1 MHVFKNFLTMKLKAK
16 FSQVA
21 FIATLAAFYTATTAE
36 AQVFKS
42 NAERQAN
49 ALKVQKLGSSVK
61 PPAGVHNN
69 QKTHSTNQNAQDS
82 GGFFSVPYTEN
93 FEDEATFSG
102 FTVHDVSGDGATFK
116 YNSNWKGNFAVCQ
129 YGFTDPKDDWLVT
142 PGISLEAD
150 RTYRL
155 SFLLWTKGNLK
166 ETVEVK
172 MGGGTGIA
180 DMTTSVMQP
189 TEITQPGTVDL
200 QQTMEFN
207 VTVPESGTYYFGFHA
222 MTPGDPMDAFDI
234 IIDDIKVEDAALF
247 VAPGKVENLTATA
260 HAKGELMADVCF
272 TTPTKTGG
280 GSDLKALTKAE
291 MYCNGQLAATID
303 NPGVGTEI
311 TKTVPTLQGD
321 NEIMVKV
328 YSTEGAGLESKI
340 NVYTGVV
347 RPLEPR
353 NVKARLEDGNIVI
366 TWEAPEGGVDGGY
379 IDQSK
384 LTYMVMRSDYNY
396 VDEYATGTSIT
407 DTDLGSFTTKPQA
420 IVSYVVY
427 AESAAGLGNG
437 TMSNGVVVGNE
448 TYDLP
453 FADSFPDGYPTTD
466 VWGIMST
473 TETSWFTTTK
483 TAKVTSQDGDNG
495 MIYFSPRGKDESS
508 TIYTGRFCFKGT
520 VNPTLRFY
528 YYYDPELP
536 TGNKVNV
543 QVTKDY
549 DTFTTISTLDFATLD
564 AKPGWNEWR
573 VSLSD
578 FIDEPMVALA
588 FEGVVDENGSN
599 VNLFLDNVRVSD
611 YLDNNLRFYSFNIP
625 GCVRLGEDGA
635 FSTTVEN
642 IGNKAAS
649 GYTVELY
656 CNDTKVAE
664 KAGEMIQPT
673 GTAVFDFSVAP
684 SYKDAPTGTY
694 QAVINY
700 DKDQNLQDN
709 MSEEGD
715 VAILVPNYP
724 TASSLTGSKGEGG
737 VTNLKWDAPE
747 EASTPI
753 VTNEGFESYEPFII
767 DGIGDWTVNDAD
779 GDYTLSVS
787 YGGSPV
793 DFPNAGMPM
802 AWIVWNG
809 DKAGIGYE
817 STGSTAFCANSGSQ
831 CLASFD
837 AAKTGQSNDWLISP
851 ELSGEEQT
859 ITFFAKTAVP
869 NYGLQEYEVLYSK
882 TGTAPEDFMPIE
894 GTDKEAYFRWQETA
908 VKLPAGARYFA
919 IRNKSQ
925 SKLALMVDDIRFTT
939 KDAGT
944 EKLEVTGYNVYRDG
958 LKVNKAPIAET
969 SYSETTDDGQ
979 DHSYAVTVVYRQGE
993 SGPSNTITVVSTGI
1007 EETVNGMVGINVT
1020 DKGITLCNA
1029 DGMKTDVFKT
1039 DGTKV
1044 WGGTPSAASFHIAL
1058 PANGMYIV
1066 KVGHDLFKVVVGR

>member
-1 MHVFKNFLTMKLKAK
+1 MKLKEK

-21 FIATLAAFYTATTAE
+21 FIATLAAFYSGTTAE

-42 NAERQAN
+42 NAEKQP
-49 ALKVQKLGSSVK
+49 QKLQIVKVGNSIK
-61 PPAGVHNN
+61 PPTGVHDK
-69 QKTHSTNQNAQDS
+69 QKMSSKNKNANGDKDV
-82 GGFFSVPYTEN
+82 FSVPYTED
-93 FEDEATFSG
+93 FENEATFSG

-129 YGFTDPKDDWLVT
+129 YGFTEPKDDWLVT
-142 PGISLEAD
+142 PGIKLEAD

-166 ETVEVK
+166 ETMEVK
-172 MGGGTGIA
+172 MGSGTGVA

-200 QQTMEFN
+200 KQTLEFN
-207 VTVPESGTYYFGFHA
+207 VTVPENGTYYFGFHA

-234 IIDDIKVEDAALF
+234 IIDDIRVEDAALF
-247 VAPGKVENLTATA
+247 AAPDKVENLTATA
-260 HAKGELMADVCF
+260 HAKGELMADISF

-291 MYCNGQLAATID
+291 IYCNEQLAATID
-303 NPGVGTEI
+303 NPGVGKEI
-311 TKTVPTLQGD
+311 TKTIPTIQGD

-347 RPLEPR
+347 RPLQPR
-353 NVKARLEDGNIVI
+353 NVKARLENGNIVI
-366 TWEAPEGGVDGGY
+366 TWDVPEGGVDGGY
-379 IDQSK
+379 IDPSK
-384 LTYMVMRSDYNY
+384 LTYMVMRSDYSY

-407 DTDLGSFTTKPQA
+407 DDDLSGFTTKPQA
-420 IVSYVVY
+420 IISYVVY
-427 AESAAGLGNG
+427 AESAAGLGDG
-437 TMSNGVVVGNE
+437 TMSNGVVVGDG
-448 TYDLP
+448 TYALP

-528 YYYDPELP
+528 YYYDPDQP

-549 DTFTTISTLDFATLD
+549 DTFTTISTLDFATLN
-564 AKPGWNEWR
+564 AKPGWNECK
-573 VSLSD
+573 VPLSD

-588 FEGVVDENGSN
+588 FEGVSDDSNNNVD
-599 VNLFLDNVRVSD
+599 LFLDNVRVSD

-625 GCVRLGEDGA
+625 GCVRLGEDGT
-635 FSTTVEN
+635 FSTTIEN

-656 CNDTKVAE
+656 CNEAKVAE
-664 KAGEMIQPT
+664 KTGEMIQPS

-684 SYKDAPTGTY
+684 SYKDAPTGRY

-709 MSEEGD
+709 MSEKGD
-715 VAILVPNYP
+715 VAILVPDYP
-724 TASSLTGSKGEGG
+724 TASSLTGSKGERGI
-737 VTNLKWDAPE
+737 TNLKWNAPE

-753 VTNEGFESYEPFII
+753 VTNEDFESYEPFII
-767 DGIGDWTVNDAD
+767 EGIGDWTVNDAD

-793 DFPNAGMPM
+793 EFPNAGQPM

-817 STGSTAFCANSGSQ
+817 ATGSTAFCANSGSQ

-837 AAKTGQSNDWLISP
+837 AAKTGQSDDWLISP

-882 TGTAPEDFMPIE
+882 TGTAPEDFIQIE

-908 VKLPAGARYFA
+908 VKLPVGARYFA

-944 EKLEVTGYNVYRDG
+944 EKLEVAGYNVYRDG
-958 LKVNKAPIAET
+958 LKVNKEPITGT
-969 SYSETTDDGQ
+969 SYSEATEDGK
-979 DHSYAVTVVYRQGE
+979 DHRYAVTVVYNQGE
-993 SGPSNTITVVSTGI
+993 SGPSNTITVLSTGI
-1007 EETVNGMVGINVT
+1007 EEAVDGKAFIKV
-1020 DKGITLCNA
+1020 DDRGITLCKAEGMKAEVFKA
-1029 DGMKTDVFKT
+1029 DGSKI
-1039 DGTKV
+1039 
-1044 WGGTPSAASFHIAL
+1044 WEGTPSSDYFHVSI
-1058 PANGMYIV
+1058 PATGIYVV
-1066 KVGHDLFKVVVGR
+1066 KVGHDVFKVVTGR